1 MQAWSLLRLRP
12 RFGEILRAA
21 PADCHRRNSSSAA
34 LNLLEDKGN
43 LAALKPSQV
52 VTKLDDYIIGQSDAK
67 RAVAIALRNRWRRH
81 HLPESFKNEV
91 HFSFVHVHSFVPQ
104 HDAAA
109 LFPSLNALQRMCNII
124 GDSKKYPHD
133 RAHRLWKN

>member
-1 MQAWSLLRLRP
+1 MRGVAQAWSLLRLRP

-21 PADCHRRNSSSAA
+21 PADRHRRNSSAAA

-81 HLPESFKNEV
+81 HLPENFKNEV
-91 HFSFVHVHSFVPQ
+91 RSSFVHIHSFVPK
-104 HDAAA
+104 HDATT
-109 LFPSLNALQRMCNII
+109 LFPPLNACNVCVI
-124 GDSKKYPHD
+124 Y
-133 RAHRLWKN
+133 R